1 MGRYREGR
9 LGLDQV
15 TEALQAA
22 DPHPHP
28 RPTPAPKQVMEKLQA
43 ADDVVELT
51 FTRTTYADAD
61 DSWLDEVQA
70 KAAAMPAPAPASAQS
85 ASAAA
90 AAPQSSDPANQAA
103 DALKGDE

>member
-1 MGRYREGR
+1 M
-9 LGLDQV
+9 
-15 TEALQAA
+15 TEPLQAA
-22 DPHPHP
+22 DPHPQTH
-28 RPTPAPKQVMEKLQA
+28 PTPTPKQVMEKLQA

-70 KAAAMPAPAPASAQS
+70 KAAAMPASAPASAQS

-90 AAPQSSDPANQAA
+90 AAAQSSDTANQAA

>member
-1 MGRYREGR
+1 MGRYKEGR

-70 KAAAMPAPAPASAQS
+70 KAAAMPAPAPPSAQS

-103 DALKGDE
+103 DALKGDK

>member
-1 MGRYREGR
+1 MGRYREGL
-9 LGLDQV
+9 LGFDQV
-15 TEALQAA
+15 TETLQAA
-22 DPHPHP
+22 DPHPPPH
-28 RPTPAPKQVMEKLQA
+28 PTPAPKQVMEKLQA

-103 DALKGDE
+103 DALKGDK